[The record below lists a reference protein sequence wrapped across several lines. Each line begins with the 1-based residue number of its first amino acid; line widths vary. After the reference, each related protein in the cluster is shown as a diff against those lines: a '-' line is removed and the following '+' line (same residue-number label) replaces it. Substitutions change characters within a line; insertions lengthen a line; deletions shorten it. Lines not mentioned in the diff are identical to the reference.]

1 VTRTEIL
8 TAIQGALADLVDQP
22 ELEITE
28 ATTAEDVEDWD
39 SITHVRLLIT
49 LESEF
54 GVRFETEEIGNLK
67 SVSSLIDLVLKKL

>member
-1 VTRTEIL
+1 MTRTEIL